1 MVVIMCGLTGFLTSE
16 TLPEA
21 PTDVA
26 ARMAETLAARGPDDS
41 GVWSDDTAGI
51 ALGHRRLAVIDLSPE
66 GRQPMHSACGR
77 YVLAFNGEVYN
88 HRALRQELEGLGHGF
103 RGHSDTEVMLAGIAQ
118 WGLEVAVSRFNG
130 MFAFALWD
138 RRERR
143 LSLVRDR
150 IGIKPLYY
158 GWAGRGVV
166 FGSELK
172 AIRAF
177 PAFRAEIDPDAVA
190 LLMRYRYIPAP
201 HSIYRGIYKL
211 LPGTI
216 LTVTEGAGRRDFSP
230 YAHASSATRPV
241 PYWSAREIAEG
252 GVADP
257 FEGDESEAV
266 AQLDALLRDAVGL
279 RMVADVPLGAFL
291 SGGIDSSA
299 VVALMQAQSS
309 RPVRTFTIGF
319 SEAAY
324 DEAAYARAVAAHLG
338 TDHTELY
345 VTTEEARA
353 VLPALP
359 TLYDE
364 PFADSSQ
371 IPTFLV
377 SRLTRRHVTVS
388 LSGDGGDE
396 LFAGY
401 DRYRAS
407 QLLWQAFGW
416 MPGLLRRPASGMLR
430 RLPTAFWNRAF
441 RWGAPLVGG
450 SGGQISDRFYK
461 LPEVIGAEDREALY
475 RGVISHW
482 EGVSRLVTG
491 AQEMPTALTNAL
503 QWADLP
509 DFYQWMMYLDLI
521 SYLPDDILTK
531 VDRASMGVSLEA
543 RVPLLDHRV
552 VAFAW
557 RIPMSMKRRNGY
569 GKWLLRQVLYRYV
582 PEELVERPKMG
593 FAVPI
598 GAWLSGPLREWAE
611 ALLDEGRLHREGYL
625 APEPVQQRWREHL
638 SGKRDWQH
646 YLWDVLTFQAWLE
659 QANRRINE

>member
-1 MVVIMCGLTGFLTSE
+1 MCGLAGFLTSE
-16 TLPEA
+16 TLSEA
-21 PTDVA
+21 PTGVA

-41 GVWSDDTAGI
+41 GVWSDEAAGI

-88 HRALRQELEGLGHGF
+88 HRALRQELEGLGHAF
-103 RGHSDTEVMLAGIAQ
+103 RGRSDTEVMLAGIAQ
-118 WGLEVAVSRFNG
+118 WGLEAAVSRFNG

-138 RRERR
+138 RRARR

-158 GWAGRGVV
+158 GWTGRAFV
-166 FGSELK
+166 FGSTLK

-177 PAFRAEIDPDAVA
+177 PAFRGEIDPDAVA
-190 LLMRYRYIPAP
+190 LLMRYRYVPAP

-211 LPGTI
+211 LPGTM
-216 LTVTEGAGRRDFSP
+216 LTVTEGEGRRDFSP
-230 YAHASSATRPV
+230 YAHASCATRPA
-241 PYWSAREIAEG
+241 PYWSAREVAEDG
-252 GVADP
+252 AAEP
-257 FEGDESEAV
+257 FEGDDDEAV
-266 AQLDALLRDAVGL
+266 AQLDALLCDAVGL

-291 SGGIDSSA
+291 SGGIDSS
-299 VVALMQAQSS
+299 VIVALMQAQSS

-319 SEAAY
+319 AEAAY

-345 VTTEEARA
+345 VTPEEARA

-416 MPGLLRRPASGMLR
+416 MPRLLRRPASGMLR
-430 RLPTAFWNRAF
+430 RLPIAFWRRAF

-450 SGGQISDRFYK
+450 TGGQISDRFYK
-461 LPEVIGAEDREALY
+461 LPEVLGAEGREALY

-482 EGVSRLVTG
+482 EGVSRLVPG
-491 AQEMPTALTNAL
+491 AQEMPTALTNAA

-557 RIPMSMKRRNGY
+557 RIPMSMKRRGGR

-582 PEELVERPKMG
+582 PEALVERPKMG
-593 FAVPI
+593 FAVPV
-598 GAWLSGPLREWAE
+598 GAWLCGPLREWAE

-625 APEPVQQRWREHL
+625 APQPVRRRWLEHL
-638 SGKRDWQH
+638 SGRRDWQH

-659 QANRRINE
+659 QANGRINE